1 MGTGEMGT
9 KEILYLS
16 PKSFILQPNLVVSD
30 QFEQHE
36 LKMKDGSTVLGRVMS
51 EKDGVISLVQ
61 SGFTPNT
68 FTKVNK
74 ADIVSTKGSKLSMMP
89 PGLIYSMNAEELKD
103 LMAYFVSQG
112 NKRHAIYR
120 KPKTKKTKGK

>member
-36 LKMKDGSTVLGRVMS
+36 LKMKDGSSVLGRVMS
-51 EKDGVISLVQ
+51 EKDGVISLLP

-68 FTKVNK
+68 FAKVNK
-74 ADIVSTKGSKLSMMP
+74 ADVVSKKGSKLSMMP

-103 LMAYFVSQG
+103 LIAYFVSQG
-112 NKRHAIYR
+112 NARHKIYK
-120 KPKTKKTKGK
+120 KPRSKKTKGK

>member
-1 MGTGEMGT
+1 MGTGEMRT

-36 LKMKDGSTVLGRVMS
+36 LKMKDGSSVLGRVMS

-68 FTKVNK
+68 FTKVKK
-74 ADIVSTKGSKLSMMP
+74 ADVVSTKASKLSMMP
-89 PGLIYSMNAEELKD
+89 PGLINSMNAEELKD
-103 LMAYFVSQG
+103 LIAYFVSQG
-112 NKRHAIYR
+112 NPRHAVYR
-120 KPKTKKTKGK
+120 KPRKKK